1 MIEAG
6 ILDGDKVIVSQT
18 IAENGDIIVAMT
30 EDDEEQLNA
39 SIKKTRYRL
48 QPENSTMN
56 PIYLDNVTVIGK
68 VIGLYRE
75 L

>member
-1 MIEAG
+1 MM
-6 ILDGDKVIVSQT
+6 KQ
-18 IAENGDIIVAMT
+18 
-30 EDDEEQLNA
+30 QLNA

>member
-1 MIEAG
+1 
-6 ILDGDKVIVSQT
+6 GDKVIVRSQT

-30 EDDEEQLNA
+30 EDDEATVKRFYKE
-39 SIKKTRYRL
+39 KTRYRL
-48 QPENSTMN
+48 QPENSTMS